1 MSSEPKTNKLWCKR
15 TSSRSILN
23 EHFAALVN
31 MCSLKLSP
39 SQASHWWSSHGLKL
53 GNDPRILNHVYCT
66 NKNEYETF
74 IEHHSSL
81 LQATVRTCMRL
92 GLKRL
97 HLSVYSGCLW
107 SSLRLAFCWRLARIV
122 GKEHSYCVCNL
133 CHCVLS
139 LNVGLP
145 ALIHMSQSTS
155 VSHAA
160 VPANSSLVSL
170 NFSSFEYGWHHKTGL
185 PSNCLPTSQWA
196 GVVSFGLRH
205 KYHHTL
211 FSSSACHSVGKTYTE
226 WIYLARNK
234 WKNKV
239 LWTKEV
245 LLFNLP
251 KDKSISEVSLSTPAW
266 CAEGV

>member
-1 MSSEPKTNKLWCKR
+1 M
-15 TSSRSILN
+15 
-23 EHFAALVN
+23 
-31 MCSLKLSP
+31 
-39 SQASHWWSSHGLKL
+39 
-53 GNDPRILNHVYCT
+53 
-66 NKNEYETF
+66 
-74 IEHHSSL
+74 
-81 LQATVRTCMRL
+81 
-92 GLKRL
+92 
-97 HLSVYSGCLW
+97 YSGCLQ
-107 SSLRLAFCWRLARIV
+107 SSLRLALFLRLARIV
-122 GKEHSYCVCNL
+122 GEKSIPTVCNL
-133 CHCVLS
+133 RHCVLS

-170 NFSSFEYGWHHKTGL
+170 NFSSFEYGWHHKTWL
-185 PSNCLPTSQWA
+185 PSNCLPTSQSA
-196 GVVSFGLRH
+196 RVVSFGLRH

-211 FSSSACHSVGKTYTE
+211 FSSSACHSEDQTYAE
-226 WIYLARNK
+226 LIHLVRNK

-245 LLFNLP
+245 LRFNLP